1 MGHMRICQALGF
13 TGLSLATLLAGC
25 CAEVDDVSATSSAL
39 EATNA
44 LSANALSAHALSA
57 NALSANALSANALS
71 ANALSA
77 NALSANG
84 LRDPL
89 ARQFLKYVVSCALPA
104 SSTINMSID
113 GASYSFVGQ
122 LGLAPQWGA
131 PGGSCDRSC
140 QRWVSACVLARVD
153 YAGVERL
160 ISLRGEHPALKTA
173 PHEVRDYPVR
183 EATYYGNLFGE
194 GQKRYLCLSPGL
206 QSDNRV
212 CGPSLASCPM
222 TVMGSCATTCKH
234 PGRQGSFVDCATDT
248 TFAMDGGTPQSRDM
262 AETITV
268 FLPW

>member
-1 MGHMRICQALGF
+1 MGKMRICQALGF

-25 CAEVDDVSATSSAL
+25 GGEGDEVSASSSAL
-39 EATNA
+39 EATN
-44 LSANALSAHALSA
+44 ALSA

-104 SSTINMSID
+104 SSTITMSID

-131 PGGSCDRSC
+131 PNGSCDRSC

-160 ISLRGEHPALKTA
+160 ISLRGEHPALRTA
-173 PHEVRDYPVR
+173 PHEVSDYPVR

-206 QSDNRV
+206 HSDERV
-212 CGPSLASCPM
+212 CGPSLANCPM
-222 TVMGSCATTCKH
+222 TVMGSCATVCEDT
-234 PGRQGSFVDCATDT
+234 GRQGSFVDCATDA
-248 TFAMDGGTPQSRDM
+248 TFAKDGGRQKSRDI
-262 AETITV
+262 AETVTV
-268 FLPW
+268 FLPR